1 MRLRH
6 AEIVLGGVRRTWV
19 DDDGTVVDQLISDVT
34 PVIDQNKRHAT
45 GDHSP
50 IAPWLGDKVA
60 CIPLVIAEKW
70 LNDHGV
76 DVFQRE
82 HWPRVRQLL
91 NDPDWRYLRTTD
103 KVI

>member
-6 AEIVLGGVRRTWV
+6 AEIVLGGLRQTYV
-19 DDDGTVVDQLISDVT
+19 DDDGNVTEQLISDVT
-34 PVIDQNKRHAT
+34 PVIDQNKRHAN

-60 CIPLVIAEKW
+60 TIPLVIAEKW
-70 LNDHGV
+70 LNDHGI

-91 NDPDWRYLRTTD
+91 NDPDWRYLRTTH